1 MPHFKL
7 PGQNL
12 PFEQVREL
20 KPGLSAQQ
28 VTTQTAHNGLDEV
41 LFESEGKTYLA
52 LSEKV
57 DLSVL
62 QGHSQVQV
70 SLAGDERP
78 ARILAVQDDIT
89 SPAEGWAKGQ
99 SLGDSLSKAWQGF
112 ASTPDWRGVHA
123 ISSSVGRWPDRQTAA
138 ATAPPRTAPPAAA
151 EPPRP
156 VPPESAPVTAAKAP
170 VELFF
175 TRGDRP
181 PDQELAAFIRSA
193 QHTVDVAAFELHSEV
208 ISEAILEAHRAGKQV
223 RVVIDSDYADKPDVQ
238 HLKAA
243 GVPFVEDNRSGLM
256 HNKFV
261 VVDRGRPQAA
271 VWTGSMN
278 LTDNCVYRNDNNA
291 LILRSPQL
299 AENFGV
305 EFEEMF
311 VDKAFGITSPR
322 FVPHPSVTVGHSK
335 IETYFA
341 AEGQVA
347 GRVTEALNTAQK
359 SIHFMTFSFTHNEMG
374 NVVADKI
381 AQGVTVQGVFDN
393 TQAGSR
399 YSQYHHLKELGADV
413 VRDGNPRA
421 MHHKV
426 FIIDEKTVITGS
438 FNFSQAAD
446 RSNDENLLI
455 IEDPEIARRYLQE
468 FRRVHAE
475 GR

>member
-7 PGQNL
+7 PGQQL
-12 PFEQVREL
+12 PFEQLREV

-28 VTTQTAHNGLDEV
+28 VTAQTTDNGLDEV

-62 QGHSQVQV
+62 QGQSQVQV
-70 SLAGDERP
+70 SLAGEERP
-78 ARILAVQDDIT
+78 ARILSLQDDIT
-89 SPAEGWAKGQ
+89 SAAEGWAKGQ
-99 SLGDSLSKAWQGF
+99 GLGDALSKAWQGF
-112 ASTPDWRGVHA
+112 ASTPNWQSVHA
-123 ISSSVGRWPDRQTAA
+123 VSQSVGRWPTAA
-138 ATAPPRTAPPAAA
+138 AADETFTAPPAADNIA
-151 EPPRP
+151 ASTSP
-156 VPPESAPVTAAKAP
+156 APL
-170 VELFF
+170 EIFF
-175 TRGDRP
+175 TRGDQP
-181 PDQELAAFIRSA
+181 PDRELAKFITSA
-193 QHTVDVAAFELHSEV
+193 THSVDIAAFELHSEV
-208 ISEAILEAHRAGKQV
+208 ISAAILEAHQAGKQV

-238 HLKAA
+238 QLKAA

-261 VVDRGRPQAA
+261 VIDRGLPQAA

-291 LILRSPQL
+291 LILRSPQM

-311 VDKAFGITSPR
+311 VDKAFGITSPQYI
-322 FVPHPSVTVGHSK
+322 PHPSVTVGHSK

-341 AEGQVA
+341 AEGRVA
-347 GRVTEALNTAQK
+347 GRVAEALNQAQK
-359 SIHFMTFSFTHNEMG
+359 SIHFMAFSFTHNEIG

-381 AQGVTVQGVFDN
+381 GQGVSVRGVFDN

-399 YSQYHHLKELGADV
+399 YSQYHYLKELGADV

-455 IEDPEIARRYLQE
+455 IEDPEVAKKYLQE
-468 FRRVHAE
+468 FQRVHAE